1 MKNLIKTNREMVASE
16 YFNNH
21 IDDSTIYDEV
31 CFINNHWE
39 DFLEGDELI
48 NVKETEE
55 WLGEYESENAGE
67 YVAPSIINMYIDE
80 DGDIWVGGNESWASQ
95 CFDADVP
102 MGDIID
108 YLVEELMDE
117 YKKVNNWE
125 KQHQAEKESF
135 EEHLKELEKEGFSPE
150 KGRCNISDYTND
162 WKEYLQMN
170 DEDPEEYTLEEYAID
185 NGFVYY
191 NN

>member
-1 MKNLIKTNREMVASE
+1 MNDLVKKNRAIEAIE
-16 YFNNH
+16 YLNNNQ
-21 IDDSTIYDEV
+21 DDNDMCI
-31 CFINNHWE
+31 INSHWE
-39 DFLEGDELI
+39 DFLEGVDLI
-48 NVKETEE
+48 NVKVTDE
-55 WLGEYESENAGE
+55 WLNDYESENEGK
-67 YVAPSIINMYIDE
+67 YVAPSTIYMSVDE
-80 DGDIWVGGNESWASQ
+80 DGDIWVSGNECWGEQ

-117 YKKVNNWE
+117 YKKVNNHI
-125 KQHQAEKESF
+125 KQHQAEKEAL

-150 KGRCNISDYTND
+150 KGDCNISDYTND

-170 DEDPEEYTLEEYAID
+170 DEDPEEYTLEQYAID

-191 NN
+191 NK